1 VGCDVSEAGIQSRV
15 RLRAAELGLRLWRN
29 NLGAGKLENGSYVRW
44 GLANDSAAINAVLKS
59 SDLIG
64 ITPHVVTLADVGR
77 TIGVFTAVECKADG
91 WRYNGNDA
99 HTRAQQA
106 FILLVR
112 ASGGRA
118 GFITSPD
125 QLEHL

>member
-1 VGCDVSEAGIQSRV
+1 MSEAGIQSAV

-77 TIGVFTAVECKADG
+77 TIGVFTAVETKHEG

-106 FILLVR
+106 FILLVQ
-112 ASGGRA
+112 SCGGRA

-125 QLEHL
+125 QLEAL